1 MAALRLS
8 HTQAVWLMVLA
19 CLLWSMAGV
28 VSRQMES
35 AVRFEVTF
43 WRSAF
48 AALSLFIILPVWR
61 RRERL
66 QLGAECQDRG
76 FLERHWGVLV
86 RSRSFWISGV
96 CWSIMFTAFMLA
108 LSFTSVANV
117 LIMLSLGPLFTALLA
132 RGVMGHRLPMRTWV
146 AVFLAGI
153 GIVYMYGLQFWQAL
167 TVDSVDSQ
175 RLLFGLLIALCVPIA
190 GAVNWT
196 VVQRSQSQ
204 GQPIDLVPA
213 VLAGAVLST
222 LFTMPFALPWMASA
236 TDVVWLAFLG
246 MAQLALPCTLAVL
259 CARVLRAPEMS
270 LLALLE
276 IIFGIVLAWMFAN
289 EVPTGAV
296 LVGGGVVMLAL
307 VLNEWLA
314 WRERQALSL
323 P

>member
-196 VVQRSQSQ
+196 VVQRSQIQ
-204 GQPIDLVPA
+204 GERIDLVPS
-213 VLAGAVLST
+213 VLLGAVISSLAT
-222 LFTMPFALPWMASA
+222 LPLAFPFAA
-236 TDVVWLAFLG
+236 TGSDIAW
-246 MAQLALPCTLAVL
+246 
-259 CARVLRAPEMS
+259 
-270 LLALLE
+270 LALL
-276 IIFGIVLAWMFAN
+276 GLDRKS
-289 EVPTGAV
+289 
-296 LVGGGVVMLAL
+296 VV
-307 VLNEWLA
+307 
-314 WRERQALSL
+314 
-323 P
+323 